1 MRTAGL
7 TTVWAVIAVCAVGCG
22 PVVEGTAK
30 PAPNLKPRPLS
41 GQIVKKVLLNNVELS
56 RMLGQPFVARQPG
69 HFGGADTLDQRD
81 APADSADCMGVT
93 AMLQKSVYGSADVQ
107 TVASESWWNNGD
119 PAQVISVMEG
129 VVALPSAAQAQEL
142 FAKFPSQWQQCTGKT
157 INEQTGPISTT
168 TVIGDVHVADSV
180 VAVTNTATATLPN
193 MPALQPTPQARALGV
208 RLNCIVEVDV
218 IFFGD
223 RRPSD
228 PGTGNPDTSA
238 TDVARAMMDRVS
250 DLS

>member
-1 MRTAGL
+1 MRTIGQV
-7 TTVWAVIAVCAVGCG
+7 TVWAVIAAFAVGCG

-41 GQIVKKVLLNNVELS
+41 GQIVKKVLLSNVKLS

-69 HFGGADTLDQRD
+69 HFGGPEKLDQRD
-81 APADSADCMGVT
+81 APSGAPDCVGVT

-119 PAQVISVMEG
+119 PAQVISVIEG

-142 FAKFPSQWQQCTGKT
+142 FAKFPPQWQQCTGKT
-157 INEQTGPISTT
+157 TSEQTGPINTT
-168 TVIGDVHVADSV
+168 TVIGDVHVDDSV

-193 MPALQPTPQARALGV
+193 MPALQPTPQARAIGV

-218 IFFGD
+218 VFFGD

-228 PGTGNPDTSA
+228 PGTGDPDTSA
-238 TDVARAMMDRVS
+238 TDIARAMMDRVS